1 MKLNFEHRSDI
12 IRDNKNKAIL
22 YTNKEKLLEYKKNK
36 NIINKQ
42 DKLSKEV
49 INIKND
55 IKELKLIINELFIHM
70 KENFKNEKGKID

>member
-36 NIINKQ
+36 NIINK
-42 DKLSKEV
+42 
-49 INIKND
+49 
-55 IKELKLIINELFIHM
+55 
-70 KENFKNEKGKID
+70 